1 MLAHFASMARRSAT
15 VTAAAAVLMVVI
27 SAVLGGTRGLLA
39 AVIATVVVALFFGV
53 SMLAVGKAAK
63 VGPQAMMLAA
73 IGSYLFKMLVLVIL
87 FGEFQNSTAF
97 SPVLFGLTALVLVLA
112 YDGSLIV
119 WWSRTKMLYVEPDG
133 ER

>member
-1 MLAHFASMARRSAT
+1 
-15 VTAAAAVLMVVI
+15 
-27 SAVLGGTRGLLA
+27 
-39 AVIATVVVALFFGV
+39 
-53 SMLAVGKAAK
+53 
-63 VGPQAMMLAA
+63 MLAA

-97 SPVLFGLTALVLVLA
+97 SPVLFGLTALVLVAA

-119 WWSRTKMLYVEPDG
+119 WWTRTKMLYVEPDG

>member
-15 VTAAAAVLMVVI
+15 VTAAAAVLMVAI
-27 SAVLGGTRGLLA
+27 SAAFGG
-39 AVIATVVVALFFGV
+39 
-53 SMLAVGKAAK
+53 
-63 VGPQAMMLAA
+63 

-97 SPVLFGLTALVLVLA
+97 SPVLFGLTALVLVAA

-119 WWSRTKMLYVEPDG
+119 WWTRTKMLYVEPDG

>member
-1 MLAHFASMARRSAT
+1 MLVHFASMVRRSAT
-15 VTAAAAVLMVVI
+15 VTTAAAVVMVVLCGLI
-27 SAVLGGTRGLLA
+27 GGAKGLLA
-39 AVIATVVVALFFGV
+39 AGIASVVVAMFFGL
-53 SMLAVGKAAK
+53 SMLAVSRAARIS
-63 VGPQAMMLAA
+63 PQAMMLAA

-97 SPVLFGLTALVLVLA
+97 SPILFGLTALILVVA

-119 WWSRTKMLYVEPDG
+119 WWTRTKMLYVEPDG